1 VADYTRPVPL
11 ADADTRAYWEGAKAH
26 ELLAQRCS
34 NCNRLRWPPQGFC
47 PHCYSWDFTWDTLR
61 QTGRVQSY
69 VVIHQAPPAFANEA
83 PYAVA
88 RVAIDDTEERVILT
102 ANVIDIEWTQV
113 RVGMRME
120 VVFDDVTPEVT
131 LPRFRATAAEGPP
144 VPAGA

>member
-1 VADYTRPVPL
+1 MADYTRPLPL
-11 ADADTRAYWEGAKAH
+11 VDADTQTFWDSAKAH
-26 ELLAQRCS
+26 DLRAQRCAS
-34 NCNRLRWPPQGFC
+34 CKRLRWPPQGFC

-88 RVAIDDTEERVILT
+88 RVVIDDTEERVILT
-102 ANVIDIEWTQV
+102 ANIIDIEWTQV

-131 LPRFRATAAEGPP
+131 LPRFRPTASVGPP
-144 VPAGA
+144 APAGA

>member
-11 ADADTRAYWEGAKAH
+11 ADADTQTFWEGAKVR
-26 ELLAQRCS
+26 ELRAQHCS
-34 NCNRLRWPPQGFC
+34 SCKRFRWPPQGFC

-88 RVAIDDTEERVILT
+88 RVVIDDTDDAVVLTTSLVDTPWEEVK
-102 ANVIDIEWTQV
+102 
-113 RVGMRME
+113 VGMPVE
-120 VVFDDVTPEVT
+120 AVFDDVTPEVT
-131 LPRFRATAAEGPP
+131 LPRFRPIASVGPP
-144 VPAGA
+144 APAGA